1 MQKKTNNHFLHLEIK
16 MKNFFSF
23 LLLSV
28 GLLTA
33 PHIMA
38 QKPLTSETATAS
50 IGYTIVDR
58 SEAITIYKYVPVPG
72 SIREA
77 EKYVPKYFFTTTAS
91 NVLQPM
97 TKTNLKKAF
106 PNKQPFASTWVVSS
120 NK

>member
-1 MQKKTNNHFLHLEIK
+1 MKKL
-16 MKNFFSF
+16 FSF

-38 QKPLTSETATAS
+38 QKPLTSKTATPS
-50 IGYTIVDR
+50 VGYTIIDR
-58 SEAITIYKYVPVPG
+58 NEAITIYKYSPVPG
-72 SIREA
+72 PFKEA
-77 EKYVPKYFFTTTAS
+77 EKDVPKYFFTTPAS

-106 PNKQPFASTWVVSS
+106 PNKQPFASPLAVST